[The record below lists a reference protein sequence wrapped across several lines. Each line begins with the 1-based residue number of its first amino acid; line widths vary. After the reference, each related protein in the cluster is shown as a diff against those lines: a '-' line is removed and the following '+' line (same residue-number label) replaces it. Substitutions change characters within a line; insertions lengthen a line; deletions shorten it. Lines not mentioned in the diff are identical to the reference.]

1 MKYLN
6 IHIYLV
12 GCYLDVVQFNM
23 GNKDFCDVDIE
34 WEGDDT
40 LNIRADALLI
50 IYL

>member
-12 GCYLDVVQFNM
+12 RCYLDVVQFNI
-23 GNKDFCDVDIE
+23 GNESFCDVDIE
-34 WEGDDT
+34 WESDDV
-40 LNIRADALLI
+40 LDIHEDAFVI

>member
-12 GCYLDVVQFNM
+12 GCYLDGVQFNM
-23 GNKDFCDVDIE
+23 GNEDLCGVDIE
-34 WEGDDT
+34 WEGDDI
-40 LNIRADALLI
+40 LDIHEDALVI